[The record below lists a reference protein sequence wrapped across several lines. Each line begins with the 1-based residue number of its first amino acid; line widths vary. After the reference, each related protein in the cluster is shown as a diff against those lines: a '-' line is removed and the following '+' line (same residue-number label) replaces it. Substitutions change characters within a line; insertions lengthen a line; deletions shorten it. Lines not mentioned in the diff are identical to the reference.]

1 MLLNRGVQ
9 STVSTRTEG
18 VRANLTDL
26 DIARVHGD
34 DQVPGK
40 IEEWVTGQDLVIDAA
55 APYALDL
62 HDPDQSHAT
71 RLATA
76 QDRMA
81 RLLKASAGV
90 GATLIHVGSILTPGA
105 NRKSL
110 RDRIIETAHPYF
122 RMKQRMEQMAIDAAR
137 AGQPVVIVRPSSLLG
152 PWNSRPFH
160 HCYVSAI
167 MTGGMPASFP
177 DTINVLDVRDA
188 AETILRIADGGWF
201 GRPVPIA
208 GHDITVHDLTDR
220 IVDLS
225 GARRPPRW
233 TALSAGAAVLYAA
246 ETTLGAAGFRS
257 PYPSLPVL
265 LTLASGPVAITGAQQ
280 ALGPPLRPL
289 QETLADEIEWHRSR
303 GCPG

>member
-1 MLLNRGVQ
+1 MSTRGNQV
-9 STVSTRTEG
+9 TVSTRTAG
-18 VRANLTDL
+18 PRANLVGL
-26 DIARVHGD
+26 DIERVHGD
-34 DQVPGK
+34 DQTPGQ
-40 IEEWVTGQDLVIDAA
+40 IEEWVPGHSLVIDAA

-62 HDPDQSHAT
+62 HDPEQSHAA
-71 RLATA
+71 RLITA

-81 RLLKASAGV
+81 RLLRATARS
-90 GATLIHVGSILTPGA
+90 GAVMVHIGSILTPVA
-105 NRKSL
+105 NGKSL
-110 RDRIIETAHPYF
+110 RRRVIEAAHPYF
-122 RMKQRMEQMAIDAAR
+122 RMKQEMERMAVDAAR

-152 PWNSRPFH
+152 PWNNRPFH
-160 HCYVSAI
+160 HCFVSAI

-177 DTINVLDVRDA
+177 ETINVLDVRDA
-188 AETILRIADGGWF
+188 AETILRVADAGWL
-201 GRPVPIA
+201 GQPVTIG

-233 TALSAGAAVLYAA
+233 RALSAGAAVLYAA

-265 LTLASGPVAITGAQQ
+265 LTLASGPVAITGAQRTH
-280 ALGPPLRPL
+280 GPALRPL
-289 QETLADEIEWHRSR
+289 NDTLRDEIAWHRAR